1 MISTSPA
8 TSARQ
13 RAQAPSSFTTFELAT
28 VASGAVGGSAGYD
41 TGRDENVRA

>member
-13 RAQAPSSFTTFELAT
+13 KTHAPSNFRTFELAT
-28 VASGAVGGSAGYD
+28 VASGAGIAWYD
-41 TGRDENVRA
+41 TGRGENVRA

>member
-1 MISTSPA
+1 MSSTSPA

-28 VASGAVGGSAGYD
+28 VASGAGGFARYD
-41 TGRDENVRA
+41 TGRGENVRA

>member
-13 RAQAPSSFTTFELAT
+13 KTHAPSNFTTFELAT
-28 VASGAVGGSAGYD
+28 VASGAGVFARYD
-41 TGRDENVRA
+41 TGCGENVRA